1 MCKALVRGVGITAQS
16 GARAGVAQGRAVQVD
31 PIKTE
36 LKARLVSA
44 LETKM

>member
-1 MCKALVRGVGITAQS
+1 MMDEMSELRARCADMEAALTVVGRCSLPTS
-16 GARAGVAQGRAVQVD
+16 KSV
-31 PIKTE
+31 